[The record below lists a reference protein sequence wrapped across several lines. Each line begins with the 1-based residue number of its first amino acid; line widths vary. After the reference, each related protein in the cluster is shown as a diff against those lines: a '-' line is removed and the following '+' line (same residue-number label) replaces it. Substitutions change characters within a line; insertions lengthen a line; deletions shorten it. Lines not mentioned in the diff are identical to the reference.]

1 LFGLGADVAWEALVA
16 EDVELRELD
25 PVDVEE
31 ELELEVVLLE
41 LRDVVLVEVELLVM
55 ELVADALRDDI
66 VPVVPAIAN
75 GGVKL

>member
-1 LFGLGADVAWEALVA
+1 LGADVAWEALVA
-16 EDVELRELD
+16 EDVELPELD

>member
-16 EDVELRELD
+16 EDVELPELD

>member
-1 LFGLGADVAWEALVA
+1 MGADVAWEALVA
-16 EDVELRELD
+16 EDVELPELD

>member
-1 LFGLGADVAWEALVA
+1 VFGLGADVAWEALVA
-16 EDVELRELD
+16 EDVELPELD

>member
-1 LFGLGADVAWEALVA
+1 MFGLGADVAWEALVA
-16 EDVELRELD
+16 EDVELPELD